1 MEEMKHMDGYAPSAE
16 DTKKLN
22 EIVTWLV
29 DNGYSGIMLVH
40 KGDIGVSWVSEP
52 DADSVRHTL
61 INSIGHILDESTE
74 AAVNLMGGMS
84 MAVDQITSDLGKVT
98 SRR

>member
-1 MEEMKHMDGYAPSAE
+1 MKHMDGYAPSAE

-22 EIVTWLV
+22 EIATWLV

-40 KGDIGVSWVSEP
+40 KGNIGVSWVSEP

-74 AAVNLMGGMS
+74 AAVNLMDGMS

>member
-1 MEEMKHMDGYAPSAE
+1 MEKMKHMDGYAPSAE

-29 DNGYSGIMLVH
+29 DNGYNGIMLVH

-74 AAVNLMGGMS
+74 AAANLIGGMS
-84 MAVDQITSDLGKVT
+84 MVVDQITSDLRKVT

>member
-74 AAVNLMGGMS
+74 AAVNLIGGMS

>member
-1 MEEMKHMDGYAPSAE
+1 MKHMDGYAPSAE

-61 INSIGHILDESTE
+61 INSIGHILD
-74 AAVNLMGGMS
+74 
-84 MAVDQITSDLGKVT
+84 
-98 SRR
+98 RR

>member
-1 MEEMKHMDGYAPSAE
+1 MKHMDGYAPSAE

-29 DNGYSGIMLVH
+29 DNGYGGIMLVH

-61 INSIGHILDESTE
+61 INSIGHILDESTD
-74 AAVNLMGGMS
+74 AAVNLIGGMS
-84 MAVDQITSDLGKVT
+84 MVVDQITSDLGKVT

>member
-61 INSIGHILDESTE
+61 INSIGHILDESTD